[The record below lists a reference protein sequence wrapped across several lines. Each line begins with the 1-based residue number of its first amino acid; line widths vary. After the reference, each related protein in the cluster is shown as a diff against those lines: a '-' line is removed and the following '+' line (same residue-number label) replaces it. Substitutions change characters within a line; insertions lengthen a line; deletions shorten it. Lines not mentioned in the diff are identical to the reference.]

1 MAASRGRRFPFGIV
15 AASWLA
21 AVLTAGA
28 TPTIRA
34 ADSPPAQL
42 GVELPTIGIIFREFG
57 FRWRVTFQTYFSSE
71 VMKDIRD
78 DLHASYVRT
87 GWIPDWIAREQ
98 RHQRAWNSEDEAMR
112 SICGSGLH
120 AMIIVPAVTQDSQG
134 IDHLLE
140 NVRLFFTRYTRR
152 EPGCIAWAEI
162 GNENDLPANG
172 YRDVRSYASYYARVA
187 PIVASFG
194 VPVITSGASGEDRS
208 WTANLAAILAGLP
221 SPPPVDGFGFHPY
234 GVAASE
240 MNAAVTAMRTAAA
253 MGKSLLPA
261 VYVTEIGEK
270 TPAALYAT
278 LLALARAT
286 PAVTIYEYRAQP
298 GEDPRYALKDNPQ
311 LYAAA
316 QRAWTA
322 AFSP

>member
-1 MAASRGRRFPFGIV
+1 MARFLLGIV

-21 AVLTAGA
+21 ALLAASASQA
-28 TPTIRA
+28 TRA
-34 ADSPPAQL
+34 ADAPPAQL
-42 GVELPTIGIIFREFG
+42 GIELPTIGIIFRDFG
-57 FRWRVTFQTYFSSE
+57 WRWRVSFETYFSSQ

-78 DLHASYVRT
+78 NLHASYVRT

-98 RHQRAWNSEDEAMR
+98 RRHRAWRSEDEAMR

-120 AMIIVPAVTQDSQG
+120 AMILVPGEAQDASG
-134 IDHLLE
+134 SEHLLE
-140 NVRLFFTRYTRR
+140 NVRLFFARYTRR
-152 EPGCIAWAEI
+152 EPGCVIWAEI

-194 VPVITSGASGEDRS
+194 VHVITSGASGEDRP
-208 WTANLAAILAGLP
+208 WIADLAGILSRLP
-221 SPPPVDGFGFHPY
+221 SPPPIDGFGFHPY

-240 MNAAVTAMRTAAA
+240 MSAAVMAMRAAA
-253 MGKSLLPA
+253 ATGSGLPP

-270 TPAALYAT
+270 SPDALYTA
-278 LLALARAT
+278 LVDLARVT

-298 GEDPRYALKDNPQ
+298 GEDPRYGLKENPQ

-316 QRAWTA
+316 QHAWTA
-322 AFSP
+322 AYAH